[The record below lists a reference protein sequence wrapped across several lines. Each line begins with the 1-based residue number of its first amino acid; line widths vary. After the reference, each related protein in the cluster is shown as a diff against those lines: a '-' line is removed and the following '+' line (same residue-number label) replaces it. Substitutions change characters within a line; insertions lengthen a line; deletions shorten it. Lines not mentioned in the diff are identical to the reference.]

1 VSQWYERQ
9 YPKALR
15 GAERQLLI
23 ERRAA
28 AGVSD
33 EHPVVGI
40 ACSGGGIR
48 SATFVLGFCQGLAQ
62 LIDGSKPGL
71 LRRVDVMS
79 TVSGGGY
86 FGAFFGALFLRLR
99 DSSNVEARLNDSFSR
114 PIQWLRE
121 NGRYLAPNG
130 SGDSLL
136 AASIVLRNWT
146 AVTVVISTAI
156 LTVLT
161 GAHLAR
167 IAARGVLEKYAH
179 SGEVGRL
186 AADAASATA
195 PSLIFYWS
203 PYVFPAA
210 IVFAVIAVPLG
221 WAYWLGRWS
230 GNLEHQKV
238 WGSTL
243 IVTVAAILETFFGG
257 SSVYHPAAALLAFA
271 ASETLAV
278 AVVVSVI
285 ARSSE
290 DDPSGDRGYRNRLS
304 RWMTVSLVTSAGF
317 ALLGFVDTLGQSAYA
332 LAWGGAFQQKTI
344 GSAVAAIVSL
354 VGAAQALPKFLDT
367 GRRSHRVRLPVSIV
381 AGFAAVVVLLV
392 LFTSLSAV
400 SHGVAR
406 HWQPPIEDPACA
418 TVACGPPPLPRLDGP
433 ATSKATVVL
442 VIVSLFFGIS
452 LPFVNLSSLSQ
463 FYSARLSRTYIG
475 ASNPERQKGAGVN
488 LTEEV
493 PGDDLALDK
502 YLPHQY
508 GGPLH
513 LINVTLNETV
523 GGQSQIEDRDRKGL
537 AMAVGPSGVSVGV
550 TQHAAWKHDGDTSR
564 LEEIAPPGFLREV
577 EQSFRVWKGG
587 PAQPKRLSL
596 SQWTSISGAA
606 VAPGM
611 GAQTSLAL
619 SLLLGLANV
628 RLGYW
633 WDSGVH
639 SGQQGGTRPK
649 PSARVQRFLAGIFPV
664 QSSLLREFVGQF
676 HGPHQRLWFLSDG
689 GHFENTACYEL
700 LRRRVPIIII
710 CDDGADP
717 HYEFEDLA
725 NLVRKARLDFGA
737 EIRLL
742 QPPTPLFGASGDLR
756 PKPSDHGGAMFSRH
770 HVVAAQV
777 VYPDDGQI
785 SIRDGA
791 AGRAQSLLIIVKP
804 TVTGDEPLDVL
815 QYAGSHPTFPQET
828 TSDQFFDEAQWESY
842 RKLGEHVGTQVN
854 LLDVDALFSALKAP
868 GA

>member
-1 VSQWYERQ
+1 VSEWFEQQ
-9 YPKALR
+9 YPKVLSD
-15 GAERQLLI
+15 AERRLLT
-23 ERRAA
+23 RRRLA
-28 AGVSD
+28 AGVTD
-33 EHPVVGI
+33 DRPVVGV
-40 ACSGGGIR
+40 AWSGGGIR

-62 LIDGSKPGL
+62 LIDRTKPGL
-71 LRRVDVMS
+71 LRRVDLMS

-86 FGAFFGALFLRLR
+86 FGAFLGALYLRLQ
-99 DSSNVEARLNDSFSR
+99 DASKVEARLNNSFSK

-136 AASIVLRNWT
+136 AASVVLRNWT

-156 LTVLT
+156 LTMLT

-167 IAARGVLEKYAH
+167 IAARNVLEAYANT
-179 SGEVGRL
+179 GEAGRL
-186 AADAASATA
+186 AADAAAVTA
-195 PSLIFYWS
+195 PRLVFYWS
-203 PYVFPAA
+203 PYAFPAA
-210 IVFAVIAVPLG
+210 IVFAFVAVPLG

-230 GNLEHQKV
+230 GNLDHQKV
-238 WGSTL
+238 WGSTFV
-243 IVTVAAILETFFGG
+243 VTIAAVLETFIGH
-257 SSVYHPAAALLAFA
+257 SSVYHPVAALLAFIA
-271 ASETLAV
+271 GETLAL
-278 AVVVSVI
+278 ALVVSLLS
-285 ARSSE
+285 RSSE

-304 RWMTVSLVTSAGF
+304 RWMAVSLLTSAAL
-317 ALLGFVDTLGQSAYA
+317 ALLAFVDTLGQSTYA
-332 LAWGGAFQQKTI
+332 LAWRGAFQQKTI
-344 GSAVAAIVSL
+344 GSVVTAIVSL

-367 GRRSHRVRLPVSIV
+367 GRRSRRVRLPVNII
-381 AGFAAVVVLLV
+381 AGIAAIVVLLV

-406 HWQPPIEDPACA
+406 HWQPPLEDPACA

-442 VIVSLFFGIS
+442 IVVSLFFGIS

-493 PGDDLALDK
+493 PGDDLALDR
-502 YLPHQY
+502 YVPHEH
-508 GGPLH
+508 GGPVH
-513 LINVTLNETV
+513 IINVTLNETV
-523 GGQSQIEDRDRKGL
+523 GGRSQIEDRDRKGL

-550 TQHAAWKHDGDTSR
+550 SQHATWKHDGDTSR
-564 LEEIAPPGFLREV
+564 LEEIQPQGALGEGG
-577 EQSFRVWKGG
+577 QAFRVWSGG
-587 PAQPKRLSL
+587 PVLPKRLSL

-633 WDSGVH
+633 WDSGVRT
-639 SGQQGGTRPK
+639 GQQGGTRPK
-649 PSARVQRFLAGIFPV
+649 TSARVQRFLAGVFPV
-664 QSSLLREFVGQF
+664 QSALLREFVGQF

-700 LRRRVPIIII
+700 LRRRVPIIIV

-742 QPPTPLFGASGDLR
+742 QPPTPLFGAAGDLR
-756 PKPSDHGGAMFSRH
+756 PRPSDHGGAMFSRH
-770 HVVAAQV
+770 HVIAAQV
-777 VYPDDGQI
+777 LYPDEGQL
-785 SIRDGA
+785 SIGDA
-791 AGRAQSLLIIVKP
+791 PARAQSLLIIVKP
-804 TVTGDEPLDVL
+804 SVTGDEPLDVL
-815 QYAGSHPTFPQET
+815 QYAASHPTFPQET

-868 GA
+868 AA